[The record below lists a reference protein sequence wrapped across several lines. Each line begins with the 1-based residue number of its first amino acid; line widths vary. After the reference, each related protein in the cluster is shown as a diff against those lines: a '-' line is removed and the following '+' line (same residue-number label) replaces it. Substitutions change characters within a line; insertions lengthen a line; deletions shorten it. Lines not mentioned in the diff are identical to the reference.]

1 VAKENGMSDQVR
13 YVALLRGINV
23 GGHRKISK
31 EQLTSIFERIGLSRV
46 QTLLASGNVVFSSAE
61 GDEAKL
67 QTSIESALESELGY
81 SVDVMVRTV
90 EYICELLD
98 LDPFAEYE
106 PVGAKFYVTFLS
118 RRPEE
123 QPELPVR
130 LTDQGSE
137 AVGLNDREFFAVSYK
152 NEGSYGDFSKYLQQ
166 TFGKQPVTTRNWNT
180 IAKIA
185 ALKD

>member
-1 VAKENGMSDQVR
+1 MSKEIR

-23 GGHRKISK
+23 GGHRMISK
-31 EQLTSIFERIGLSRV
+31 EQLTAIFEGAGLNRV
-46 QTLLASGNVVFSSAE
+46 QTLLASGNVVFSSAIDSE
-61 GDEAKL
+61 TEL
-67 QTSIESALESELGY
+67 QQMIESALEAELGY
-81 SVDVMVRTV
+81 NVHVMVRTV
-90 EYICELLD
+90 DYICELLE
-98 LDPFAEYE
+98 LDPFAGYE
-106 PVGAKFYVTFLS
+106 PIGAKFYVTFLS
-118 RRPEE
+118 RRPET
-123 QPELPVR
+123 QPDLPVR

-152 NEGSYGDFSKYLQQ
+152 HEGSYGDFSKYLIQ

>member
-1 VAKENGMSDQVR
+1 MAKETR

-23 GGHRKISK
+23 GGHRKIGK
-31 EQLTSIFERIGLSRV
+31 DQLAAVFSGAGFTRV
-46 QTLLASGNVVFSSAE
+46 QTLLASGNVVFSAPE
-61 GDEAKL
+61 ADEPTL
-67 QTSIESALESELGY
+67 QATIETALEEELGY
-81 SVDVMVRTV
+81 HVDVMVRTV
-90 EYICELLD
+90 DYICTLLD

-118 RRPEE
+118 TAPNEI
-123 QPELPVR
+123 PDLPVR
-130 LTDQGSE
+130 LSDQGSE

-152 NEGSYGDFSKYLQQ
+152 VEGSYGDFSKYLTQ

-185 ALKD
+185 ALRD